1 MKTIRKGNDIQ
12 ISWTITRANEPEV
25 FSGKEI
31 SVSLIDK
38 FDQKQVFSYT
48 IDNNVIT
55 GIFYGKDQNN
65 NGVYRLLL
73 TENAGSADMVTLDYI
88 DCFCISNKLKNQ
100 TSIGTDSTSNI
111 NTEIVEVSSDITF
124 NKQVQADWDQTDDTE
139 IDYIKNKPIIP
150 VVPENV
156 SAFYNDAGYLT
167 QHQDISGKADI
178 SSLSAVAFTG
188 NYSDLS
194 NKPSIPTTTSDL
206 SNDSYYVSDSSYVH
220 TDNNFTNSNVSK
232 LDSIASGAEVNII
245 NAITVGGVSQSISNK
260 VVDLPA
266 YPTTLPA
273 SDVYSWAKASTK
285 PVYSYSEIS
294 GTPSIPTTTSDLSND
309 SGFVSSSTCAYI
321 VSCTQD
327 EYDNLQTYSS
337 NTLYVIIPAAE

>member
-12 ISWTITRANEPEV
+12 ISWTITRANEPEI

-38 FDQKQVFSYT
+38 FDQKQIFSYT
-48 IDNNVIT
+48 IDNNVIS
-55 GIFYGKDQNN
+55 GIFYGKDQKN

-73 TENAGSADMVTLDYI
+73 TENAGSVDMVTLDYI

-100 TSIGTDSTSNI
+100 TFIGGDSTSNI
-111 NTEIVEVSSDITF
+111 NTEIVEIESDITF

-167 QHQDISGKADI
+167 QHQDISGKADKVQG
-178 SSLSAVAFTG
+178 AVNGHIATLDANG
-188 NYSDLS
+188 NLV
-194 NKPSIPTTTSDL
+194 
-206 SNDSYYVSDSSYVH
+206 DSGS
-220 TDNNFTNSNVSK
+220 TVSK
-232 LDSIASGAEVNII
+232 LDSIDYGAEVNVI

-309 SGFVSSSTCAYI
+309 SGFVVSSTCAYI